1 MKNLPEIDFITADPQ
16 EILDECIK
24 IVEEYLG
31 RTLSRADPLRLLIEA
46 FVAIII
52 QLRLKID
59 YIAKQNLLAYAE
71 GEYLEHLGALVGVER
86 LPAARAVTTCQVTL
100 SAPRLQATTILAGT
114 RITGDEEIYFALD
127 EDVVFAAGET
137 SKTCA
142 ATCLSVGEIGNNFAI
157 GELSKIIDPQPW
169 LLSITNVTVS
179 EGGADVESDDSLR
192 ERIHTA
198 PESFSV
204 AGAAG
209 AYVFWAKSTS
219 QLIADVAVESPE
231 PTRVN
236 VYVLLK
242 NGVIPQTE
250 MLNLVYENLSDETRR
265 PLTDLVTV
273 LAPSAVN
280 FNVNLSYYISREDST
295 NAAQIVE
302 DAEKAVADFV
312 AWQKE
317 KIGRDINPSELIHRL
332 KAAGVK
338 RVEVTSPTFS
348 VVGSHEVAVAQNVTA
363 TFAGFEDF

>member
-1 MKNLPEIDFITADPQ
+1 M
-16 EILDECIK
+16 
-24 IVEEYLG
+24 
-31 RTLSRADPLRLLIEA
+31 
-46 FVAIII
+46 
-52 QLRLKID
+52 
-59 YIAKQNLLAYAE
+59 
-71 GEYLEHLGALVGVER
+71 
-86 LPAARAVTTCQVTL
+86 
-100 SAPRLQATTILAGT
+100 
-114 RITGDEEIYFALD
+114 
-127 EDVVFAAGET
+127 
-137 SKTCA
+137 
-142 ATCLSVGEIGNNFAI
+142 
-157 GELSKIIDPQPW
+157 
-169 LLSITNVTVS
+169 SITNVTVS